1 MNINNNNLIYIIL
14 NNINNIIINYIII
27 KNNINKILINKIL
40 PINNLIII

>member
-27 KNNINKILINKIL
+27 KKNINKIL